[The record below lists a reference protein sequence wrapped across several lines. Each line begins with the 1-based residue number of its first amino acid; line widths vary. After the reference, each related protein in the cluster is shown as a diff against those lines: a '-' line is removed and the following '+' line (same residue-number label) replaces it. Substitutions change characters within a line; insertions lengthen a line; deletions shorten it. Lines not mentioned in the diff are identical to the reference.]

1 MSTIDHS
8 HAQLSIREQCLLIN
22 LPRSAVYYKKR
33 IDESDP
39 IFTNLIFEIWL
50 EMPSN
55 GYRKITEELRR
66 RGYEINH
73 KRVLRLMRESKIQ
86 AMYPRPN
93 TSLRNEKHAIY
104 PYLLSGLVIS
114 RPNQIWSTDITYI
127 KINNGWMYLVAII
140 DLYSR
145 HIIAWRLSNTM
156 DASFCL
162 DMLEEAL
169 TVGKPEILNTD
180 QGSQYTCDAW
190 IRMVQNNGIKVSMDG
205 KGRWADNI
213 IIERFWRTL
222 KHENILLHVFDTV
235 AELKEL
241 ISTFIYKYNNR
252 RLHQSLGYKTPA
264 EIYQG
269 IDQAPSLVLG
279 KKKEKQEAVEIN
291 LEKSASGGGLLSSP
305 FWGANYAE
313 AQLFNSR

>member
-1 MSTIDHS
+1 LID
-8 HAQLSIREQCLLIN
+8 

-33 IDESDP
+33 INESDP
-39 IFTNLIFEIWL
+39 IFANLILEIWL
-50 EMPSN
+50 EMPAN
-55 GYRKITEELRR
+55 GYRKMTEELQRQ
-66 RGYEINH
+66 GYDINH

-93 TSLRNEKHAIY
+93 TSLRNENHAIY

-114 RPNQIWSTDITYI
+114 RINQVWATDITYI
-127 KINNGWMYLVAII
+127 KTKNGWMYLVAII

-145 HIIAWRLSNTM
+145 YIIAWRLSNTM

-169 TVGKPEILNTD
+169 TFGKPEILNTD

-190 IRMVQNNGIKVSMDG
+190 IKMVQDNGIRVSMDG

-222 KHENILLHVFDTV
+222 KHENILLHIFDTV
-235 AELKEL
+235 TDLKQS
-241 ISTFIYKYNNR
+241 IDMFIYKYNNR
-252 RLHQSLGYKTPA
+252 RLHQNLDYKTPA
-264 EIYQG
+264 EIYKG
-269 IDQAPSLVLG
+269 IHRAPSLVLG
-279 KKKEKQEAVEIN
+279 KKKEEKQEVVDSS
-291 LEKSASGGGLLSSP
+291 LGLFASGGGLLSSP
-305 FWGANYAE
+305 FLGE
-313 AQLFNSR
+313 MTCQSSIFDSIQLG